1 MTILKSFNQNPSHFL
16 QATGLFIFAAS
27 LPFSVSLIQGGIIL
41 FLSASLWRRYSL
53 NKCSNLGREAVN
65 NPLFIPW
72 MIYLAAGV
80 LAAVFSLFPTRS
92 FGALNSDLLTAVSF
106 LALCL
111 FLEPEQRD
119 TALNIYLAAV
129 TAAAIYGISQAVY
142 GLSQGLDIRAHATNH
157 PVRFGEIMVIG
168 LALTL
173 SRLLSGEPLK
183 QRAKKTLY
191 AAAALI
197 VAAIVLSQT
206 RGAYLGTA
214 MVFLSLLA
222 IRPRGIK
229 AVLPLL
235 AGAALLGFA
244 LAMLNPSVRYKT
256 ASIFKGAN
264 SAVNSETP
272 APDSSINTRL
282 ILWRTGFR
290 IIKDYPVF
298 GVGPANV
305 KKVFPEYHPPPFPE
319 DKQWGSLHNLYIHQ
333 TAERGFIGLTA
344 LLTLFVAMLF
354 TAYRNY
360 SGTQS
365 RHTLW
370 GVIIMPAWFMMNV
383 TEITFQHVH
392 TAYTV
397 LLALGI
403 SIASRKNPD
412 EAVSTGN
419 GV

>member
-1 MTILKSFNQNPSHFL
+1 MTILKSFNQNPPLFL
-16 QATGLFIFAAS
+16 QAIGLFIFAAA
-27 LPFSVSLIQGGIIL
+27 LPFSVSLIQGGILL
-41 FLSASLWRRYSL
+41 FLAASLWRRYSL
-53 NKCSNLGREAVN
+53 NKFSNLGQETVK

-72 MIYLAAGV
+72 MIYLAAGI
-80 LAAVFSLFPTRS
+80 LAAAFSLFPARS
-92 FGALNSDLLTAVSF
+92 FGALNSDWLTAVSF

-111 FLEPEQRD
+111 FLKPEQRD
-119 TALNIYLAAV
+119 TALNVYLAAIA
-129 TAAAIYGISQAVY
+129 AAAIYGISQALY

-173 SRLLSGEPLK
+173 SRLLSDESLT
-183 QRAKKTLY
+183 QRSKNLLY
-191 AAAALI
+191 TSAALI

-214 MVFLSLLA
+214 MVFLSLLV
-222 IRPRGIK
+222 IRPRGLK

-235 AGAALLGFA
+235 GGAALLGFA

-256 ASIFKGAN
+256 ASIFRGAN
-264 SAVNSETP
+264 SAVNAETP

-319 DKQWGSLHNLYIHQ
+319 DKLWGSLHNLYIHQ
-333 TAERGFIGLTA
+333 TAERGFIGLAA
-344 LLTLFVAMLF
+344 LLALFAAMLY

-360 SGTQS
+360 RGTQS
-365 RHTLW
+365 PHTLW
-370 GVIIMPAWFMMNV
+370 GLIIMPAWFTMNI

-403 SIASRKNPD
+403 SIAHKKDSDAPALTAK
-412 EAVSTGN
+412 ES
-419 GV
+419 